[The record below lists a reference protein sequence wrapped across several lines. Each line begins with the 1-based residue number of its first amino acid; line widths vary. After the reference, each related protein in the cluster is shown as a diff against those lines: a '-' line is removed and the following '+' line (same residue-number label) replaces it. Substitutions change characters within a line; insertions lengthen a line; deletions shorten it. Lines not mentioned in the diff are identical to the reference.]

1 MQDILEKYNN
11 SVIKNLNEEN
21 LKKIVSFLEEN
32 NCSCIEDIISDY
44 LDLFTIEYDEFVRK
58 YNILNEKYDHL
69 FLEKVSEDMNL
80 LEEFYL
86 I

>member
-32 NCSCIEDIISDY
+32 NCLCIEDIISDY

>member
-1 MQDILEKYNN
+1 MQDIFEKYND

-32 NCSCIEDIISDY
+32 NCPCIEDIITDY

-58 YNILNEKYDHL
+58 YKILNEKYNHH

-80 LEEFYL
+80 LEELYL

>member
-32 NCSCIEDIISDY
+32 NCPCIEDIISDY
-44 LDLFTIEYDEFVRK
+44 LDLFTIEYDEF
-58 YNILNEKYDHL
+58 L
-69 FLEKVSEDMNL
+69 
-80 LEEFYL
+80 
-86 I
+86 